1 MSIRRKLPLMIAL
14 LVSISLLSTNIL
26 AYFVSSKIVSSQN
39 NQALLSE
46 VVQEKQT
53 ISSLITGEK
62 KEAELL
68 AQDKS
73 IIETSKLRLQQPDD
87 QFFSESNINLK
98 VSNKMLKDRFDKL
111 ELHEH
116 LFVADKNGTIFTDSN
131 EKTLKINIKDRD
143 YFKKAI
149 SGQFNISDTIISKVD
164 GKAIVTF
171 ATPVK
176 DENGQVISVMV
187 NSVYVDYFSKY
198 LNSTKINA
206 SGYMYLV
213 DSQGLVLAHP
223 VKENIAKPSSS
234 EIIKTAVAKLKSG
247 EKLSTSIGTYTYKGV
262 AKIQSYDVIPDT
274 NWIIS
279 STSDVAALNSA
290 VNSMLKSILIIT
302 LLAVLLSIIIGEII
316 SRKITTPINKLA
328 GIMENASK
336 GDLTVKSDIT
346 SKDELGALS
355 NSFNTMAENIKSLI
369 GNINSSMNTVAAT
382 VDTLVETS
390 DSTSLS
396 IEDVANTVQQI
407 AEGSSHQSETV
418 EKVVEKAT
426 NLGNEID
433 KLNSYSKDM
442 KTSSDEIVSIDLSSK
457 EVLQKLVDKTIQ
469 NDTAVGNVY
478 DIIDELRVSSSNIGA
493 ITEAIS
499 GISEQTNLL
508 ALNAAI
514 EAARAGESGKG
525 FAVVAEEVRRLA
537 EQSSDSAKE
546 IEKIVTD
553 IQSKTNDAVKIVAD
567 VKNYVADQAAAV
579 DETGNIFE
587 KISKNITN
595 IASKI
600 ENVNKALLS
609 MNSSKEDVI
618 NDIQN
623 VSAVTEETAASS
635 EEVSASTEE
644 QSAAMQELAGSVNKL
659 EQMIQDLSNAVK
671 IFKI

>member
-1 MSIRRKLPLMIAL
+1 MTIRRKLPLMIGL
-14 LVSISLLSTNIL
+14 LISISLLSTSLL

-39 NQALLSE
+39 DQTLISE

-73 IIETSKLRLQQPDD
+73 IIETSKLRLQQPGDD
-87 QFFSESNINLK
+87 FFSGNNINLN
-98 VSNKMLKDRFDKL
+98 VSNKMLKDRFSKL

-143 YFKKAI
+143 YFKKAL

-164 GKAIVTF
+164 GRAIVTL
-171 ATPVK
+171 AAPVK

-198 LNSTKINA
+198 LNSIKIND

-223 VKENIAKPSSS
+223 VKANIAKPSASD
-234 EIIKTAVAKLKSG
+234 IIKSVVKKIKNG
-247 EKLSTSIGTYTYKGV
+247 EKISPSIGTYTYNGV
-262 AKIQSYDVIPDT
+262 AKIQSYDLIPDT

-279 STSDVAALNSA
+279 STSDVSALNAS
-290 VNSMLKSILIIT
+290 VNSMLRTILLIT
-302 LLAVLLSIIIGEII
+302 LLAVLLSVIIGEII
-316 SRKITTPINKLA
+316 SRKITTPINKLVH
-328 GIMENASK
+328 IMGNASE
-336 GDLTVKSDIT
+336 GDLTVKCDIA
-346 SKDELGALS
+346 SKDELGNLS
-355 NSFNTMAENIKSLI
+355 KSFNTMAENIKSLI
-369 GNINSSMNTVAAT
+369 GNINSSMNTVAST
-382 VDTLVETS
+382 TDTLVETAN
-390 DSTSLS
+390 STSLS
-396 IEDVANTVQQI
+396 IEDVAKTVQQI

-418 EKVVEKAT
+418 ENVVEKAT
-426 NLGNEID
+426 KLGDEIEN
-433 KLNSYSKDM
+433 LNSYSIDM
-442 KTSSDEIVSIDLSSK
+442 KKSSDEIVSIDLNSK
-457 EVLQKLVDKTIQ
+457 EVMKKLVDKTTQ
-469 NDTAVGNVY
+469 NDTAIGKVY
-478 DIIDELRVSSSNIGA
+478 NIIDELRVSSSNIGT

-525 FAVVAEEVRRLA
+525 FAVVAEEVRKLA

-546 IEKIVTD
+546 IEKIITD

-567 VKNYVADQAAAV
+567 VKNYVTDQAAAV

-587 KISKNITN
+587 KISKNIAN

-644 QSAAMQELAGSVNKL
+644 QSAAMHELAGSVNKL
-659 EQMIQDLSNAVK
+659 EQMIDDLSNAIK

>member
-1 MSIRRKLPLMIAL
+1 MSIKKKLPLMIAL
-14 LVSISLLSTNIL
+14 LVSLSLLFTNLL
-26 AYFVSSKIVSSQN
+26 AYFVSSKIVNSQN

-46 VVQEKQT
+46 VIQEKQT

-68 AQDKS
+68 AVEKS
-73 IIETSKLRLQQPDD
+73 IIEASKLRLQEADD
-87 QFFSESNINLK
+87 QFFSENNMILK
-98 VSNKMLKDRFDKL
+98 ASNKVLKDRYDEL
-111 ELHEH
+111 QLHEH
-116 LFVADKNGTIFTDSN
+116 LFVADKNGIIFTDSN
-131 EKTLKINIKDRD
+131 EKTLKINIKERD

-164 GKAIVTF
+164 GRAIVTF
-171 ATPVK
+171 AAPVK

-198 LNSTKINA
+198 LNSIKINN

-213 DSQGLVLAHP
+213 DSKGLVLSHP
-223 VKENIAKPSSS
+223 VKANIAKPSAS
-234 EIIKTAVAKLKSG
+234 EVIKAAVAKLNNG
-247 EKLSTSIGTYTYKGV
+247 DKLSPSIGTYTYKGV
-262 AKIQSYDVIPDT
+262 EKIQSYDVIPDT

-279 STSDVAALNSA
+279 STSDVSALNEA

-302 LLAVLLSIIIGEII
+302 FLAVILSIIIGTTI
-316 SRKITTPINKLA
+316 SKKITKPINKLA
-328 GIMENASK
+328 EIMGNASK
-336 GDLTVKSDIT
+336 GDLTVKANVASE
-346 SKDELGALS
+346 DELGILS

-369 GNINSSMNTVAAT
+369 GNINLSMNTVAAT
-382 VDTLVETS
+382 ADTLVETA

-396 IEDVANTVQQI
+396 IEEVAKTIQQI
-407 AEGSSHQSETV
+407 AEGSSHQSEIV
-418 EKVVEKAT
+418 ENVVEKT
-426 NLGNEID
+426 DKLGSEIE
-433 KLNSYSKDM
+433 KLNSYSEDM
-442 KTSSDEIVSIDLSSK
+442 KKSSDEIVNMNVSSK
-457 EVLQKLVDKTIQ
+457 EVLEKLKDKTTQ
-469 NDTAVGNVY
+469 NDNAIEKVY
-478 DIIDELRVSSSNIGA
+478 EIMDELKISSSNIGS

-525 FAVVAEEVRRLA
+525 FAVVAEEVRKLA
-537 EQSSDSAKE
+537 EQSSDSVKE

-553 IQSKTNDAVKIVAD
+553 IQSKTKDAVKIVAD
-567 VKNYVADQAAAV
+567 VKGYVTEQVQAV

-587 KISKNITN
+587 SISKNITN
-595 IASKI
+595 IAAKI

-609 MNSSKEDVI
+609 MNSSKEVVI
-618 NDIQN
+618 NDVQN
-623 VSAVTEETAASS
+623 VSAVTEQTAASS

-644 QSAAMQELAGSVNKL
+644 QSAAMHELAGSVNKL